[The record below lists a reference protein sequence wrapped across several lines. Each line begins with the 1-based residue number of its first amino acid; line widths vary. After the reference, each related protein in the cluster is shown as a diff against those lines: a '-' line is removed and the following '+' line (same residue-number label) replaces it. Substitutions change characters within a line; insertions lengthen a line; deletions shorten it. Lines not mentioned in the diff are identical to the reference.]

1 MLLEAVLTGAVAGG
15 TSILFPTLG
24 ETISERAGVVN
35 LGTEGSMLAGAL
47 TAYIV
52 GIETGNAW
60 VGVLAGALA
69 GAALASVLAFVVLV
83 RGANQI
89 ASGLVVTFLGIGLT
103 SLFGQDY
110 VGQGVNALE
119 TVPIPGLADL
129 PFLGPVLFDHD
140 LLTYL
145 SLLTAVGVWVA
156 MFRTRTGLWLRA
168 AGERPEVLR
177 TFGTSPRTVRA
188 AALLCGGALAGVGGA
203 QLATAYTRNWSE
215 NMTVGRGFV
224 AVALV
229 IFAAWNPLKAIAGAY
244 LFSGAI
250 ALQLELQARG
260 TDLSPYL
267 LQALP
272 YLVVVVVLAALS
284 RRRTNAMPES
294 LTRVFEGAA

>member
-24 ETISERAGVVN
+24 ETICERSGVVN

-52 GIETGNAW
+52 GIETGSPW
-60 VGVLAGALA
+60 VGVAAGALA
-69 GAALASVLAFVVLV
+69 GAALASVLAFIVLV

-89 ASGLVVTFLGIGLT
+89 ATGLVVTFLGIGLT

-110 VGQGVNALE
+110 VGQGVQALDS
-119 TVPIPGLADL
+119 VAIPGLSEI
-129 PFLGPVLFDHD
+129 PFVGPVLFDHD

-145 SLLTAVGVWVA
+145 SLLSAVAIWIA
-156 MFRTRTGLWLRA
+156 MFRSRTGLWLRA

-177 TFGTSPRTVRA
+177 TFGTSPRAVRSVA
-188 AALLCGGALAGVGGA
+188 VLAGGALAGIGGA

-229 IFAAWNPLKAIAGAY
+229 IFAAWNPLRAIAGAY

-272 YLVVVVVLAALS
+272 YLIVVVVLAALS
-284 RRRTNAMPES
+284 RRRKHAMPEA
-294 LTRVFEGAA
+294 LTRVFEGAT